1 VCLMCVCLCARA
13 RDVPSL
19 PLHARAEQEWLR
31 VSLATGKRFKLAIF
45 PTASVDCQLATWS
58 GVEHLMR
65 SVYPEVWESKIERHF
80 ATIRHTPISEIE
92 AQAGYDM
99 EQVGMQRERRREG
112 ERERARA
119 STREKGRASE
129 RVENNSDFAREHMH
143 ARDSTEH

>member
-1 VCLMCVCLCARA
+1 MCVGCVCVCVRAHVTCL
-13 RDVPSL
+13 L

-45 PTASVDCQLATWS
+45 PTASVDCQQATWS

-99 EQVGMQRERRREG
+99 EQVGMQ
-112 ERERARA
+112 
-119 STREKGRASE
+119 
-129 RVENNSDFAREHMH
+129 
-143 ARDSTEH
+143 

>member
-1 VCLMCVCLCARA
+1 MRAHVTCL
-13 RDVPSL
+13 L

-45 PTASVDCQLATWS
+45 PTASVDCQQATWS

-99 EQVGMQRERRREG
+99 EQVGMQRGREREG
-112 ERERARA
+112 GRESERARESESA
-119 STREKGRASE
+119 RLRESKRARERESE
-129 RVENNSDFAREHMH
+129 RVRE
-143 ARDSTEH
+143 